1 MEEGDRGRG
10 GGSSEDE
17 ERTTSQ
23 RSKFCTPARRATR
36 RRVRPCAPLVR
47 QQTCPALHLQGFT
60 AEEAEEES
68 EAEEE
73 EEEEEEVIFPPRSL
87 ARLGPV
93 RRGGRARRR
102 EVRSLSGRSAGAAPG
117 GPRQAGPPPSREQRI
132 SSAKIVTDQA
142 NKPTLLRLL
151 QPILMQGLRQHQK
164 DYNDEENQGDNYSVR
179 ILTGFTA
186 P

>member
-1 MEEGDRGRG
+1 MEEGDGGRG

-60 AEEAEEES
+60 AEEAEEE
-68 EAEEE
+68 E

-117 GPRQAGPPPSREQRI
+117 GPRQAGPPPSRDPRPKLSRTRRTSLHFYVSSSPYLCKGSDNTRRI
-132 SSAKIVTDQA
+132 TMTRKTRATIT
-142 NKPTLLRLL
+142 P
-151 QPILMQGLRQHQK
+151 
-164 DYNDEENQGDNYSVR
+164 
-179 ILTGFTA
+179 
-186 P
+186 

>member
-1 MEEGDRGRG
+1 MEEGDGGRG

-60 AEEAEEES
+60 AEEAEEE
-68 EAEEE
+68 E

-117 GPRQAGPPPSREQRI
+117 GPRQAGPPPSREQLLGQNCHGPGE
-132 SSAKIVTDQA
+132 QA
-142 NKPTLLRLL
+142 YTSTSPPAHTYARAQTTPEGL
-151 QPILMQGLRQHQK
+151 Q
-164 DYNDEENQGDNYSVR
+164 
-179 ILTGFTA
+179 
-186 P
+186 

>member
-1 MEEGDRGRG
+1 MEEGDGGRG

-68 EAEEE
+68 EEEEAEE

-132 SSAKIVTDQA
+132 EWGI
-142 NKPTLLRLL
+142 
-151 QPILMQGLRQHQK
+151 
-164 DYNDEENQGDNYSVR
+164 
-179 ILTGFTA
+179 
-186 P
+186 

>member
-117 GPRQAGPPPSREQRI
+117 GPRQAGPPPSRDLHFYVSSSPYLCKGSDNTRRI
-132 SSAKIVTDQA
+132 TMTRKTRATIT
-142 NKPTLLRLL
+142 P
-151 QPILMQGLRQHQK
+151 
-164 DYNDEENQGDNYSVR
+164 
-179 ILTGFTA
+179 
-186 P
+186 